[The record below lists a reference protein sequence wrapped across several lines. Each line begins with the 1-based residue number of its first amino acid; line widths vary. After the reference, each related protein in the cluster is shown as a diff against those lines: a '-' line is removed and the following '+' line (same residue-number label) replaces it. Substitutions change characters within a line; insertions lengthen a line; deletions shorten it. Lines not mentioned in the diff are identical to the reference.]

1 MFPLYQSHAMNDQ
14 SNRATSNA
22 LEQADIDIRDR
33 KLRTERLLENIVKKN
48 TIMINKNLW
57 YKSSIQDMEQHE
69 IYAVAN

>member
-1 MFPLYQSHAMNDQ
+1 MNDQ
-14 SNRATSNA
+14 SDRATSNA
-22 LEQADIDIRDR
+22 LEHTDIDIRDR

-48 TIMINKNLW
+48 TIMIINLW